1 MIVYLKLNL
10 SDVDYFCR
18 DVNTI
23 KSQVFAIEENKI
35 INLKSLLSILTLD
48 LNKQLKIKIDSR
60 DEKELKAFKE
70 LMRIY
75 GGVVDDK
82 S

>member
-1 MIVYLKLNL
+1 MIGYLKFNL

-48 LNKQLKIKIDSR
+48 LNKQLKIKFDSR
-60 DEKELKAFKE
+60 DEKELKDFKE

>member
-1 MIVYLKLNL
+1 MVGYVKLNL

-18 DVNTI
+18 DVNTF
-23 KSQVFAIEENKI
+23 KSNVYALEESKI

-48 LNKQLKIKIDSR
+48 LTKQLEIKIDSEDR
-60 DEKELKAFKE
+60 NELDAFKE

-75 GGVVDDK
+75 GGTINDE

>member
-1 MIVYLKLNL
+1 MVGYIKLNL

-18 DVNTI
+18 DVNTF
-23 KSQVFAIEENKI
+23 KSNVYALEESKI

-48 LNKQLKIKIDSR
+48 LTKQLEIKIDSEDR
-60 DEKELKAFKE
+60 NELDAFKE

-75 GGVVDDK
+75 GGVVDEN
-82 S
+82 